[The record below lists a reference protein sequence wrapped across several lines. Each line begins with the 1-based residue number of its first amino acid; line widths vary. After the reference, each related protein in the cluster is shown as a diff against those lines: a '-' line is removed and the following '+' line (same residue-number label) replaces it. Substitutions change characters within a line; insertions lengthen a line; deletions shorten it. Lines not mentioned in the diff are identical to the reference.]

1 MSHSACSMAAH
12 IELMSLRVESGSDGV
27 AAEDVEETLRRAN
40 IPLAPTER
48 VVEVLVEAAQGAT
61 DAEVFPVARGFATLL
76 SALSGDD
83 VMHGVAN
90 SMENEPDR

>member
-1 MSHSACSMAAH
+1 M
-12 IELMSLRVESGSDGV
+12 
-27 AAEDVEETLRRAN
+27 
-40 IPLAPTER
+40 
-48 VVEVLVEAAQGAT
+48 EAAQGAT